1 MGHKDPVHRRSPAS
15 WLLALAAVLLPL
27 AAPAAASDT
36 AADPVP
42 LQAQVLDEAAGN
54 PTPEVVAGGSLDA
67 RFQPFAAR
75 GSHYLTRP
83 LWLRLPPLAGAK
95 DDGRVPVL
103 MARSGLDQ
111 AVELFA
117 HRGGRIVP
125 VGQSRAVP
133 KFGGAEDKLFALPS
147 GLDPGQ
153 PLYARVT
160 RVGRSAT
167 DLQFSSSDLASVLS
181 E

>member
-1 MGHKDPVHRRSPAS
+1 MGHKDPVHCPPHAS
-15 WLLALAAVLLPL
+15 WLFALAAVLFPL
-27 AAPAAASDT
+27 GAPAAAAGDT

-54 PTPEVVAGGSLDA
+54 PTPEVVAGGLLDG
-67 RFQPFAAR
+67 RFRPFTER

-111 AVELFA
+111 AVE
-117 HRGGRIVP
+117 
-125 VGQSRAVP
+125 
-133 KFGGAEDKLFALPS
+133 
-147 GLDPGQ
+147 
-153 PLYARVT
+153 
-160 RVGRSAT
+160 
-167 DLQFSSSDLASVLS
+167 
-181 E
+181 